1 MQSAEGFAIEFV
13 DERIGWNAMINSE
26 VPCKTIALKTTT
38 PGRVSVT
45 IAAD

>member
-1 MQSAEGFAIEFV
+1 MQSAEGFAIEFEG
-13 DERIGWNAMINSE
+13 ERIGWNAKINSE
-26 VPCKTIALKTTT
+26 VPCKTIAFKTNT